1 MSTLVLKFGGTS
13 VASTELIKSAA
24 KIVKKEYDNGHNIAV
39 VVSAMAGTTNN
50 LINYV
55 NDFHS
60 SKSDSEEFNA
70 EYDVVVSSGEQVTSG
85 LMSLALNEIG
95 VPAISWLGWQ
105 LPIITNGPHRN
116 ANIRKII
123 PDKINECF
131 KERKVSVLAGFQ
143 GLSSES
149 RITTIGRGGSDNT
162 AVFLASSLKADR
174 CDIYTDVDGVYTSDP
189 KMTGKVKKLDKI
201 SYEEMIEMASQGA
214 KVLQTSSVES
224 AMIENVN
231 VQVRS
236 TFSPDQEGTQISF
249 DVDANQA
256 KAVTGV
262 AYSKDEAKI
271 TIIDLVD
278 QPGIAAKIFRSLSNQ
293 SINVDMIVQNNFIER
308 KKTNMTFTVPMSD
321 LNKSLDVISSLK
333 SEMNFLQVLSE
344 DNLSKVSIIGSGM
357 RNQPGIAAKMF
368 ECLSAQGIN
377 IEVISTSE
385 IKVSVLIEKSKT
397 NDAVNAL
404 HDVFELDKP

>member
-1 MSTLVLKFGGTS
+1 
-13 VASTELIKSAA
+13 
-24 KIVKKEYDNGHNIAV
+24 
-39 VVSAMAGTTNN
+39 
-50 LINYV
+50 
-55 NDFHS
+55 
-60 SKSDSEEFNA
+60 
-70 EYDVVVSSGEQVTSG
+70 
-85 LMSLALNEIG
+85 
-95 VPAISWLGWQ
+95 
-105 LPIITNGPHRN
+105 
-116 ANIRKII
+116 
-123 PDKINECF
+123 
-131 KERKVSVLAGFQ
+131 VSVLAGFQ
-143 GLSSES
+143 GLSPDS

-162 AVFLASSLKADR
+162 AVFLASAIKADR

-189 KMTGKVKKLDKI
+189 KMTDKVRKLDKI

-224 AMIENVN
+224 AMIANVD

-236 TFSPDQEGTQISF
+236 TFSPKEKGTQISF
-249 DVDANQA
+249 DIDENQA
-256 KAVTGV
+256 KPVTGV

-278 QPGIAAKIFRSLSNQ
+278 QPGIAAKIFRSLSDQ

-321 LNKSLDVISSLK
+321 LQKSLDVISSLK
-333 SEMNFLQVLSE
+333 SEMNFLEVLSE

-385 IKVSVLIEKSKT
+385 IKVSVLIDKSKT